1 MPARLDDIETLAHR
15 VRRLRLGS
23 GLTQGQ
29 LAARM
34 RVSQVRISQ
43 IEAGADARPLPL
55 RTLCDLAD
63 GLGVDFAELVAGD
76 PRYEHVEFDDPSDL
90 APTMT
95 TLHAVEPLF
104 DRSLDLAAVVALLRD
119 EATRLVTIIGPA
131 GVGKTQLAL
140 HVADALRDDFPEQ
153 RVISLAACR
162 DLASVLSTIA
172 RAVGVRERDARPLRQ
187 RLVTALRDHRMLLLL
202 DNVEQALSAAATLVT
217 ELVAACPQL
226 TLLVTSRAPL
236 CLGTE
241 RTHTV
246 QPLRLPDPGHP
257 DPVAAAMSAPAV
269 QMFAHRARSAVPGF
283 SITETNVTQVTA
295 ICRRLDG
302 LPLAIELAA
311 PRTRVMTLE
320 QLLRQL
326 DRRLPLLT
334 SGARDL
340 PPRQQSLRANIAWSV
355 ELLTSDQQAL
365 FRRLA
370 VFVDGFTLEDAM
382 TVFCGAWGESA
393 PLQPASTWSPTELAV
408 GVSSLLEQNLLTRS
422 APPEGVPRFGML
434 ETIHEYANEQLEYAG
449 ELAEFRHRHLICFAR
464 LAEGAVPKL
473 FTADDTTWLSRLQQ
487 EDANLQVA
495 LGWAFSPSSSQTDF
509 ELGLCLAGSLSDYW
523 FLTGQLSKG
532 RDWLT
537 QAATLSAGQ
546 APSHGQAC
554 SLAGACL
561 VEQTRAAIEPALRFG
576 EQGLEV
582 AEALGDQRTIGRTLL
597 CLGNLAIME
606 QRFPEAQ
613 AWHERA
619 LICFQNAND
628 HAWAALTNLNLGL
641 VDFYVGRFDLA
652 ELRAAEGLTLARE
665 IGDRWD
671 TLNGLHVLG
680 LVARARGHLS
690 EAYALYG
697 ERISLSW
704 EFGSQRDLADSLSG
718 IGAIAVA
725 EGDLERAARFFGVA
739 EGLYRRLAIGTPP
752 PLWPDWAALT
762 EEVQHGVAASH
773 LEHLWTSTTIEEA
786 IREAMNLM
794 PTPTT

>member
-1 MPARLDDIETLAHR
+1 MPSARDDMETLARR
-15 VRRLRLGS
+15 VRRLRLAS

-34 RVSQVRISQ
+34 RVSQVRVSQ
-43 IEAGADARPLPL
+43 IEAGANSRPLPL

-76 PRYEHVEFDDPSDL
+76 PIYEHVELDDPSGL
-90 APTMT
+90 ARTVT

-104 DRSLDLAAVVALLRD
+104 DRSLELASVLTMLRN
-119 EATRLVTIIGPA
+119 EESRLVTIVGPA

-140 HVADALRDDFPEQ
+140 HAAEALRSEFPEQ
-153 RVISLAACR
+153 RIVSLAACR
-162 DLASVLSTIA
+162 DIANFLSTIA
-172 RAVGVRERDARPLRQ
+172 REVGVRERDTRPLRE
-187 RLVTALRDHRMLLLL
+187 RLVSALRDHRMLLVL
-202 DNVEQALSAAATLVT
+202 DNVEQALSAAATIAT
-217 ELVAACPQL
+217 ELLAVCPRL

-236 CLGTE
+236 CIWTE
-241 RTHTV
+241 QTHTV
-246 QPLRLPDPGHP
+246 QPLRLPDASNL
-257 DPVAAAMSAPAV
+257 DTVAAAMSAPAV
-269 QMFAHRARSAVPGF
+269 QMFAYRVRSAVPGF
-283 SITETNVTQVTA
+283 SITEANATQVTA

-326 DRRLPLLT
+326 DHRLPLLT

-355 ELLTSDQQAL
+355 ELLVPDQQAL

-370 VFVDGFTLEDAM
+370 VFVDGFTLDEAIAM
-382 TVFCGAWGESA
+382 FCGDWGTSA
-393 PLQPASTWSPTELAV
+393 PLQPPSTWSPTELAD
-408 GVSSLLEQNLLTRS
+408 GISSLLEQNLLTRS
-422 APPEGVPRFGML
+422 APPEGMPRFGML
-434 ETIHEYANEQLEYAG
+434 ETIHEYASEQLENAG
-449 ELAEFRHRHLICFAR
+449 ELAEFRHRHLASFTR
-464 LAEGAVPKL
+464 LAEDAVPKL
-473 FTADDTTWLSRLQQ
+473 FTADDTLWLRRLQQ
-487 EDANLQVA
+487 EDANLRAA
-495 LGWAFSPSSSQTDF
+495 LAWAFGPSWNQADF
-509 ELGLCLAGSLSDYW
+509 ELGLCLTGSLTDYW
-523 FLTGQLSKG
+523 FLTGQLTAG
-532 RDWLT
+532 RDWLMR
-537 QAATLSAGQ
+537 AVTLSAGQ
-546 APSHGQAC
+546 APSPGQAR

-561 VEQTRAAIEPALRFG
+561 IEQTRAAIKPALLLG
-576 EQGLEV
+576 EQGLDV
-582 AEALGDQRTIGRTLL
+582 AVALGDQRAIGRSCL

-606 QRFPEAQ
+606 QRFSDAQ
-613 AWHERA
+613 EWHERA
-619 LICFQNAND
+619 LACFQNAND
-628 HAWAALTNLNLGL
+628 RAWSALTNLDLGL

-652 ELRAAEGLTLARE
+652 ELRAKEGLHLARE

-671 TLNGLHVLG
+671 TLNGLHILG

-690 EAYALYG
+690 EAYALFG
-697 ERISLSW
+697 ERITLSW
-704 EFGSQRDLADSLSG
+704 ELGSQRDIADSLSG

-762 EEVQHGVAASH
+762 EDVQRGVAASH
-773 LEHLWTSTTIEEA
+773 REHLWTSTTIEEA